1 MKKTLLFLAI
11 VPLVFTACGS
21 TTSEQTQTNTPT
33 SNQALENTSS
43 ASDAYVKP
51 EGWVTITN
59 EEYGFSVDVPAESES
74 LSQTDVSLNFGATR
88 GIAVESFDPNFS
100 IGFSIYEENTQ
111 LELLKNPDKG
121 LIEAGGDAFKYFIYA
136 RTFDDVD
143 DVVVRD
149 AKVFS
154 DQENELTVDR
164 NFIDINFSGETGS
177 QADIDLVKMIIRSFK
192 KL

>member
-21 TTSEQTQTNTPT
+21 PTVQTQTNTPT
-33 SNQALENTSS
+33 SNHALENTSS

-177 QADIDLVKMIIRSFK
+177 QADIDLVKMIIMSFK